1 MKGTESNPRA
11 ASTRIEPQRPGEY
24 KGQRTH
30 DLRIGKQPAYVDA
43 SRSHLNR
50 VLVKP
55 RTAGEMK
62 KICAA
67 RRSLRQTQRAMKAGT
82 TCAYI
87 GVITFG
93 AEAQRLF
100 SALEPEKQDAAY
112 IETAEKIAER
122 MNTTLEGLVV
132 HADESA
138 PHAHMSFPAYDLDG
152 LPLTASMKRQ
162 ALLDMQDILAEVM
175 GRHVPGI
182 ERGRSRRERI
192 EAGATPAETMHKSVR
207 RLHDDLP
214 ADIAAKEAALAAA
227 SARVDEMRERVE
239 KLEAK
244 ADLTDKEAKRLETY
258 QKRLEDRTKELEAA
272 QAEAERLTAV
282 ENLRAQE
289 ARTEAA
295 QAEEDARRVAE
306 KSAALLT
313 ASAAMAAE
321 LNAGTLRRTETGK
334 VWAQNPDAMRPG
346 LPDLNAFL
354 QAGADAGEARH
365 RAEAEAQ
372 KKRQQAEADLRSA
385 KTILDGLKDAYRTV
399 RAAIPRIRQ
408 ILTWDLATED
418 EKRRAKDDRR
428 HVVKTSPFLRHT
440 IKEAEERIRSSG
452 DAQQSRPEASSDL
465 GGPGM

>member
-1 MKGTESNPRA
+1 MEGTESNPRA

-24 KGQRTH
+24 KGQRKH

-55 RTAGEMK
+55 RTAGEMQ

-67 RRSLRQTQRAMKAGT
+67 RRSMRQTQRAMKAGT

-100 SALEPEKQDAAY
+100 SALEPEQQDAAY

-152 LPLTASMKRQ
+152 QPLTRSMKRQ

-214 ADIAAKEAALAAA
+214 ADIAAKEAELAAA
-227 SARVDEMRERVE
+227 SARVDEMRGRVE
-239 KLEAK
+239 SLEAK
-244 ADLTDKEAKRLETY
+244 AELTDKEAKRLETY
-258 QKRLEDRTKELEAA
+258 RQRLENRTKELEAA
-272 QAEAERLTAV
+272 QAESERLAG
-282 ENLRAQE
+282 LAQDE
-289 ARTEAA
+289 
-295 QAEEDARRVAE
+295 ARRVSE
-306 KSAALLT
+306 KAGALLS
-313 ASAAMAAE
+313 ASVAMAAE
-321 LNAGTLRRTETGK
+321 LNAGTLRRTDTGR
-334 VWAQNPDAMRPG
+334 VWAENPDAMRPG

-354 QAGADAGEARH
+354 QAGADAGEARY

-372 KKRQQAEADLRSA
+372 KKREQAEAQLRSA
-385 KTILDGLKDAYRTV
+385 KTILDGLKDAYRSV
-399 RAAIPRIRQ
+399 RDAIPRIRQ

-428 HVVKTSPFLRHT
+428 HVVKTSPFLRRT
-440 IKEAEERIRSSG
+440 IKEAEERLRLSG
-452 DAQQSRPEASSDL
+452 SPQQSTPESDRSDDF
-465 GGPGM
+465 GM